1 MGKKKATPARSGSFA
16 TFAATL
22 QSIVIN
28 MALTTASC
36 ATVYAILAA
45 ARALA

>member
-1 MGKKKATPARSGSFA
+1 MGKKKATPPRSGAFA
-16 TFAATL
+16 MFAATL
-22 QSIVIN
+22 KGIVMN

-36 ATVYAILAA
+36 AIVYAVLAA